1 MVSVMIWFS
10 FLSQWEASIW
20 VTWSVLTN
28 QKPDRPIRG
37 RQCDNRRD
45 NDGQVEGEHL
55 TLNTDHWAIV
65 WGTLC
70 DTKYPGSWR
79 NFSQYSDVGSGSVSG
94 SSSLSVIRIISIH
107 RQLAAPCHLL
117 RPLESVFVNI
127 FQKLSCFRLLIDA
140 VRVKISRIENS
151 WRKSYI
157 TTLRAASNCQDFSK
171 HAEYYGA
178 LDRCFCIK
186 TARTFPNN
194 SGRWS
199 PEYYV
204 TNNELITFAWN

>member
-1 MVSVMIWFS
+1 MSIIDKENWISPFPDYFLGSQEWGRSFIVSKWFKLRQMVSVMIWFS
-10 FLSQWEASIW
+10 SLSQWDASIW

-94 SSSLSVIRIISIH
+94 SSSLSVIRIISMH
-107 RQLAAPCHLL
+107 RQLAAPLPFITAFGISFC
-117 RPLESVFVNI
+117 EY
-127 FQKLSCFRLLIDA
+127 LS
-140 VRVKISRIENS
+140 KIILFPIVD
-151 WRKSYI
+151 WRSQG
-157 TTLRAASNCQDFSK
+157 QDFK
-171 HAEYYGA
+171 NWK
-178 LDRCFCIK
+178 L
-186 TARTFPNN
+186 
-194 SGRWS
+194 
-199 PEYYV
+199 V
-204 TNNELITFAWN
+204 TKELHYNAQSCL